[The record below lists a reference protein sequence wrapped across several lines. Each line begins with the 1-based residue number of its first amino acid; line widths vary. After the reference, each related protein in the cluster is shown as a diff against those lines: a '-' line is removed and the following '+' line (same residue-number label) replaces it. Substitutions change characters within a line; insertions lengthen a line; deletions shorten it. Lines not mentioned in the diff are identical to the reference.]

1 MMKTD
6 HPLVDFDVEIED
18 CQFRPFKNT
27 LKKFELDID
36 ANKIKWFLEIVSNDF
51 RENLT
56 VREKHVIAFLIR
68 EIITVAFEGVAN
80 YE

>member
-6 HPLVDFDVEIED
+6 HPLVHFDVEIED
-18 CQFRPFKNT
+18 CQFGLLKNA

-36 ANKIKWFLEIVSNDF
+36 ANNIECFLEIVSNDF

-68 EIITVAFEGVAN
+68 EIITVAFGGMAN

>member
-1 MMKTD
+1 MKTD
-6 HPLVDFDVEIED
+6 HPLVHFDVEIED
-18 CQFRPFKNT
+18 CQFGLLKNA
-27 LKKFELDID
+27 LKTFELDID
-36 ANKIKWFLEIVSNDF
+36 ANNIECFLEIVSNDF

>member
-1 MMKTD
+1 MMKND

-36 ANKIKWFLEIVSNDF
+36 ANKIK
-51 RENLT
+51 
-56 VREKHVIAFLIR
+56 
-68 EIITVAFEGVAN
+68 
-80 YE
+80 

>member
-6 HPLVDFDVEIED
+6 HPLVHFDVEIED
-18 CQFRPFKNT
+18 CQFGLLKNT

-36 ANKIKWFLEIVSNDF
+36 ANNIECFLEIVSNDF